1 MKANESNL
9 NKFIT
14 MSNVQFVIPIYQRNY
29 DWTIKECK
37 VLLNDIKEAG
47 KLNRDHF
54 IGSIVYVN
62 DNSTVTSV
70 QELIIIDGQQRLTTI
85 ILIYLRIYK
94 LAEKL
99 KDDDLK
105 NEICDLYLVNKHAK
119 VDDKIKLKTT
129 ENNDKA
135 LKSIFSN
142 TIFKEKSNII
152 DNFNFF
158 EKFIDENNYLDILN
172 GLKKLIFV
180 DMSLDKR
187 YDDPQRIFESL
198 NSTGLALSQS
208 DLIRNYILMKL
219 NSKEQKYIY
228 ENYWQYIEINARD
241 ETLNKNM
248 VSDFIR
254 DFITSKYSKIPNKN
268 RVYEEFKLKY
278 SIDNLGDIK
287 KYLEELKEYSIYYNK
302 LINPKNERDK
312 DISLKLDDI
321 KTLEVNVSYPFFL
334 KIYKDYNDKVIDN
347 KTFLKIIDLI
357 ESFVFRRFICDVFSN
372 AMNKIFMSLYSKI
385 DKNNYYDSLEE
396 YLCKLKN
403 VQRFP
408 DNNEVINKL
417 KEKDIYNGIN
427 TKRKLYLFN
436 KLEMGLGKTVVDFSK
451 TDFEI
456 EHIFPQNPVKEWKDN
471 LTDEE
476 YKTMQSRLHTIANL
490 TISANNKEL
499 SNKTFLD
506 KKNMNVDNK
515 EQGYKYSHLWL
526 NEYLKT
532 IDEWNIKNLETRFD
546 ELKDRFIRVWI
557 YPDIK
562 IEKNNNIITEEVNIF
577 EADDPTGKKLDYI
590 IFNGEKINITD
601 VSKLFSY
608 ILKYYYNQNTNLF
621 FTEEMQDLIQ
631 ITKNKDELRSKY
643 SIDIDDIYF
652 AENNYSSERKFYL
665 IKYLIEK
672 FDMEDE
678 LYIKYKD

>member
-62 DNSTVTSV
+62 DNNTVTSV
-70 QELIIIDGQQRLTTI
+70 QELIIVDGQQRLTTI

-105 NEICDLYLVNKHAK
+105 NEICDLYLINKHAK
-119 VDDKIKLKTT
+119 VDDKIKLKPT

-198 NSTGLALSQS
+198 NSTGLALSQG

-254 DFITSKYSKIPNKN
+254 DFITSKDSKIPNKN

-278 SIDNLGDIK
+278 SIDNLDKIK

-302 LINPKNERDK
+302 LINPKNEKDK
-312 DISLKLDDI
+312 DIALKLDDI
-321 KTLEVNVSYPFFL
+321 KSIEVNVSYPFFL
-334 KIYKDYNDKVIDN
+334 NIYKDYNDK
-347 KTFLKIIDLI
+347 IIDKNTFIGIINLI
-357 ESFVFRRFICDVFSN
+357 ESFVFRRFICDIKTSQL
-372 AMNKIFMSLYSKI
+372 NKIFAALYKQI
-385 DKNNYYDSLEE
+385 KNGKDYCKELEIHLLKFRFPNNNEIKNNLRDKN
-396 YLCKLKN
+396 
-403 VQRFP
+403 
-408 DNNEVINKL
+408 
-417 KEKDIYNGIN
+417 IYNDKN
-427 TKRKLYLFN
+427 QQRKMYLFRKLERGN
-436 KLEMGLGKTVVDFSK
+436 SK
-451 TDFEI
+451 EIVSFDNTNFTI
-456 EHIFPQNPVKEWKDN
+456 EHIFPQQPIEEWKRELSKED
-471 LTDEE
+471 
-476 YKTMQSRLHTIANL
+476 YKYMEKKLHTIANL
-490 TISANNKEL
+490 TISANNGEL
-499 SNKTFLD
+499 GNKTFLE
-506 KKNMNVDNK
+506 KKEMNKDNK
-515 EQGYKYSHLWL
+515 EQGYEYSHLWI
-526 NEYLKT
+526 NKYLKT
-532 IDEWNIKNLETRFD
+532 INEWNSQKIEERFNILS
-546 ELKDRFIRVWI
+546 ERFIKIWK

-562 IEKNNNIITEEVNIF
+562 VTNMTNSEIDIF

-590 IFNGEKINITD
+590 IFNGDKIDITD

-608 ILKYYYNQNTNLF
+608 ILKYYYNQNADFF
-621 FTEEMQDLIQ
+621 FTEEMQNLIQ
-631 ITKNKDELRSKY
+631 ITKDKDELRSEY
-643 SIDIDDIYF
+643 PIDIDDIYF

>member
-62 DNSTVTSV
+62 DNNTVTSV
-70 QELIIIDGQQRLTTI
+70 QELIIVDGQQRLTTI

-105 NEICDLYLVNKHAK
+105 NEICDLYLINKHAK

-198 NSTGLALSQS
+198 NSTGLALSQG

-254 DFITSKYSKIPNKN
+254 DFITSKDSKIPNKN

-278 SIDNLGDIK
+278 SIDNLDKIK

-302 LINPKNERDK
+302 LINPKNEKDK
-312 DISLKLDDI
+312 DIALKLDDI
-321 KTLEVNVSYPFFL
+321 KSIEVNVSYPFFL
-334 KIYKDYNDKVIDN
+334 NIYKDYNDK
-347 KTFLKIIDLI
+347 IIDKNTFIGIINLI
-357 ESFVFRRFICDVFSN
+357 ESFVFRRFICDIKTSQL
-372 AMNKIFMSLYSKI
+372 NKIFAALYKQI
-385 DKNNYYDSLEE
+385 KNGKDYCKELEIHLLKFRFPNNNEIKNNLRDKN
-396 YLCKLKN
+396 
-403 VQRFP
+403 
-408 DNNEVINKL
+408 
-417 KEKDIYNGIN
+417 IYNDKN
-427 TKRKLYLFN
+427 QQRKMYLFRKLERGN
-436 KLEMGLGKTVVDFSK
+436 SK
-451 TDFEI
+451 EIVSFDNTNFTI
-456 EHIFPQNPVKEWKDN
+456 EHIFPQQPIEEWKRELSKED
-471 LTDEE
+471 
-476 YKTMQSRLHTIANL
+476 YKYMEKKLHTIANL
-490 TISANNKEL
+490 TISANNGEL
-499 SNKTFLD
+499 GNKTFLE
-506 KKNMNVDNK
+506 KKEMNKDNK
-515 EQGYKYSHLWL
+515 EQGYEYSHLWI
-526 NEYLKT
+526 NKYLKT
-532 IDEWNIKNLETRFD
+532 INEWNSQKIEERFNILS
-546 ELKDRFIRVWI
+546 ERFIKIWK

-562 IEKNNNIITEEVNIF
+562 VTNMTNSEIDIF

-590 IFNGEKINITD
+590 IFNGDKIDITD

-608 ILKYYYNQNTNLF
+608 ILKYYYNQNADFF
-621 FTEEMQDLIQ
+621 FTEEMQNLIQ
-631 ITKNKDELRSKY
+631 ITKDKDELRSEY
-643 SIDIDDIYF
+643 PIDIDDIYF